1 MLLGRDADE
10 ISDNARY
17 AMQYQFALYE
27 RIPRAVR
34 AALIEPVLL
43 GLPGTAKVPLVRKAR
58 SYVKQALTPMPD
70 RYEAYNLLERV
81 GPENVFDPELA
92 HRDPGCRHG
101 FPKNR
106 QHVYGQVTRAPRN
119 RPRSA

>member
-1 MLLGRDADE
+1 MPARLRGPVLLGRDADE
-10 ISDNARY
+10 MSDNARY

-58 SYVKQALTPMPD
+58 SYVKQALTPTPD
-70 RYEAYNLLERV
+70 RYEAYNLLERL
-81 GPENVFDPELA
+81 GPENVFDPEFGA
-92 HRDPGCRHG
+92 
-101 FPKNR
+101 
-106 QHVYGQVTRAPRN
+106 
-119 RPRSA
+119 S